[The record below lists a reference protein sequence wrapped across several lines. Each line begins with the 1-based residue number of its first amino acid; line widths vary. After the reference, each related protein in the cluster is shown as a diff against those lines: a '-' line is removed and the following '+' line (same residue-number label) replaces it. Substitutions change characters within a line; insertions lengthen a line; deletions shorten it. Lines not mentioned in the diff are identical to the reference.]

1 MKNLNPL
8 STRLLIWST
17 RHAPQVLWRA
27 IAILLGSDVACKLP
41 KSTIMG
47 HPYGIIIHSQAF
59 IGEGVTISQNVTIGS
74 RHEDVIEV
82 PRIEDGVLIGT
93 GAILIGN
100 ITIGAH
106 AKIGA
111 GAVVINDVPPF
122 TTVVGNPARPVAAKA
137 PSIL

>member
-17 RHAPQVLWRA
+17 RHAPQALWRA
-27 IAILLGSDVACKLP
+27 IAILLGSDIACKLP

-47 HPYGIIIHSQAF
+47 HPYGIIIHSQAS

-74 RHEDVIEV
+74 RHEHVIEV
-82 PRIEDGVLIGT
+82 PRIEDGAMIGA

-122 TTVVGNPARPVAAKA
+122 TTVVGNPARPVAAKV